1 MASFVERVVGAARLD
16 AKIYEEVEADA
27 TAMGQAMAVVAA
39 SALAAGVGSISSGA
53 TGAVAAVVGAVVGWF
68 LWAVVTWLVGTK
80 LLPEPGTSADLGQ
93 MLRTIG
99 FSAAPGLLNVLG
111 IIPVV
116 GLLVWL
122 VAAVWQLV
130 AMVVAVR
137 QALDYTSTGRA
148 VLVCFIGWVFYMI
161 VSVGLAM
168 AMGIG
173 SVMMGG

>member
-16 AKIYEEVEADA
+16 ARTYEEVEADP

-53 TGAVAAVVGAVVGWF
+53 TGVVAAVVGAVVGWF
-68 LWAVVTWLVGTK
+68 LWAGVTWLVGTK

-111 IIPVV
+111 IVPLL
-116 GLLVWL
+116 GLIVAL

-148 VLVCFIGWVFYMI
+148 VLVCVIGWVFYI
-161 VSVGLAM
+161 IAFVGLAM
-168 AMGIG
+168 VMGIG
-173 SVMMGG
+173 SVIGG

>member
-16 AKIYEEVEADA
+16 ARTYEEVEADP

-39 SALAAGVGSISSGA
+39 SALAAGVGSIGNGA
-53 TGAVAAVVGAVVGWF
+53 TGAVAAVVGGFVGWF

-111 IIPVV
+111 IIPLL
-116 GLLVWL
+116 GLFVWF
-122 VAAVWQLV
+122 VAAIWQLV

-137 QALDYTSTGRA
+137 QALDYRSTGRA
-148 VLVCFIGWVFYMI
+148 VLVCVIGWVFYII
-161 VSVGLAM
+161 VFVGLAM
-168 AMGIG
+168 VMGIG
-173 SVMMGG
+173 SVIGG

>member
-16 AKIYEEVEADA
+16 ARTYEEVEADT

-53 TGAVAAVVGAVVGWF
+53 TGAVAAVVGGIVGWF

-111 IIPVV
+111 IIPLV
-116 GLLVWL
+116 GLVVWL

-137 QALDYTSTGRA
+137 QALDYPSTGRA

-161 VSVGLAM
+161 VSIGLAM
-168 AMGIG
+168 VMGIG
-173 SVMMGG
+173 SVRSGG

>member
-16 AKIYEEVEADA
+16 AKVYEEIEADP
-27 TAMGQAMAVVAA
+27 TAIGQAMAVVAA
-39 SALAAGVGSISSGA
+39 SALAAGVGSIGSGA
-53 TGAVAAVVGAVVGWF
+53 TGAVAAVMGGILGWF

-80 LLPEPGTSADLGQ
+80 LLPEAGTSADLGQ

-111 IIPVV
+111 IVPLL
-116 GLLVWL
+116 GALVWF

-148 VLVCFIGWVFYMI
+148 VLVCVIGWVFYMI
-161 VSVGLAM
+161 VSVGVAM

-173 SVMMGG
+173 NVIMGS

>member
-16 AKIYEEVEADA
+16 ARVYEEVEADT

-68 LWAVVTWLVGTK
+68 LWAVVTWLIGTK

-93 MLRTIG
+93 LLRTIG

-111 IIPVV
+111 IIPLL
-116 GLLVWL
+116 GLIVAL
-122 VAAVWQLV
+122 VAAIWQLV

-137 QALDYTSTGRA
+137 QALDYRSTGRA
-148 VLVCFIGWVFYMI
+148 VLVCVIGWVFYMV

-168 AMGIG
+168 ALGIG
-173 SVMMGG
+173 NSVMGR

>member
-16 AKIYEEVEADA
+16 ARIYEEVEADT
-27 TAMGQAMAVVAA
+27 TAIGQAMAVVAA

>member
-16 AKIYEEVEADA
+16 AKVYEEVEADP
-27 TAMGQAMAVVAA
+27 TAMGQAIAVVAA
-39 SALAAGVGSISSGA
+39 SALAAGVGSIGGGA
-53 TGAVAAVVGAVVGWF
+53 TGAVAAVVSGIVGWF
-68 LWAVVTWLVGTK
+68 LWAVVTWLIGTK
-80 LLPEPGTSADLGQ
+80 LLPEAGTRADLGQ

-111 IIPVV
+111 IVPLL
-116 GLLVWL
+116 GLLAWV

-148 VLVCFIGWVFYMI
+148 VLVCVIGWVFYLI
-161 VSVGLAM
+161 VSLGVA
-168 AMGIG
+168 AVMGIG
-173 SVMMGG
+173 GVLLGG

>member
-16 AKIYEEVEADA
+16 ARTYEEVEADT

-39 SALAAGVGSISSGA
+39 AALAAGVGSISSGA
-53 TGAVAAVVGAVVGWF
+53 TGVVAAVVGGIVGWF

-111 IIPVV
+111 IIPLV
-116 GLLVWL
+116 GLVVWL

-161 VSVGLAM
+161 VSIGLAM
-168 AMGIG
+168 VMGIG
-173 SVMMGG
+173 SVIGG

>member
-1 MASFVERVVGAARLD
+1 MASFVDRVVGAARLD
-16 AKIYEEVEADA
+16 AKVYEEIEADPS
-27 TAMGQAMAVVAA
+27 AMGQAMAVVAA
-39 SALAAGVGSISSGA
+39 AALAAGVGSIGGGA
-53 TGAVAAVVGAVVGWF
+53 TGAVAAVVGGIVGWF
-68 LWAVVTWLVGTK
+68 LWAVVTWLIGTR

-111 IIPVV
+111 IIPFLGV
-116 GLLVWL
+116 LVSF

-148 VLVCFIGWVFYMI
+148 VLVCFIGWAFYMI
-161 VSVGLAM
+161 VSIGLAM
-168 AMGIG
+168 ATGIG
-173 SVMMGG
+173 SVIMGV

>member
-1 MASFVERVVGAARLD
+1 MASFVDRVVGAARLD
-16 AKIYEEVEADA
+16 AKTYEEIEADT

-39 SALAAGVGSISSGA
+39 SALASGIGSIASGA
-53 TGAVAAVVGAVVGWF
+53 TGAVAAVVGGIVGWF
-68 LWAVVTWLVGTK
+68 LWAVVTWLIGTK
-80 LLPEPGTSADLGQ
+80 LLPEPATSADLGQ

-111 IIPVV
+111 FVPVI
-116 GLLVWL
+116 GLLVWF
-122 VAAVWQLV
+122 VAAIWQLV

-148 VLVCFIGWVFYMI
+148 VLVCLIGWVFYMI

-168 AMGIG
+168 VMGIG

>member
-16 AKIYEEVEADA
+16 ARTYEEVEADT

-39 SALAAGVGSISSGA
+39 SALAAGVGSIGNGA
-53 TGAVAAVVGAVVGWF
+53 TGAVAAVVGGFVGWF

-111 IIPVV
+111 IIPLV
-116 GLLVWL
+116 GLVVWL
-122 VAAVWQLV
+122 LAAIWQLV

-168 AMGIG
+168 VMGIG

>member
-16 AKIYEEVEADA
+16 AKTYEEVEADT

-53 TGAVAAVVGAVVGWF
+53 TGVVAAVVGGIVGWF

-111 IIPVV
+111 IIPLV
-116 GLLVWL
+116 GLVVWL
-122 VAAVWQLV
+122 LAAVWQLV

-168 AMGIG
+168 LMGIG
-173 SVMMGG
+173 SVMVGG

>member
-16 AKIYEEVEADA
+16 AKIYEDVEADS

-39 SALAAGVGSISSGA
+39 SALAAGVGSIASGA
-53 TGAVAAVVGAVVGWF
+53 TGAVAAVVGGIVGWF

-80 LLPEPGTSADLGQ
+80 ILPEPATSADLGQ

-111 IIPVV
+111 VIPVV
-116 GLLVWL
+116 GLFVWF
-122 VAAVWQLV
+122 VAAIWQLV

-148 VLVCFIGWVFYMI
+148 VLVCVIGWVFYMI

-168 AMGIG
+168 VMGIG
-173 SVMMGG
+173 SAVMGG

>member
-16 AKIYEEVEADA
+16 AKVYEEVEADP
-27 TAMGQAMAVVAA
+27 TAMGQAIAVVAA
-39 SALAAGVGSISSGA
+39 SALAAGVGSIGGGA
-53 TGAVAAVVGAVVGWF
+53 TGAVAAVVSGIVGWF
-68 LWAVVTWLVGTK
+68 LWAVVTWLIGTK
-80 LLPEPGTSADLGQ
+80 LLPEAGTRADLGQ

-111 IIPVV
+111 IVPLL
-116 GLLVWL
+116 GLLAWV

-148 VLVCFIGWVFYMI
+148 VLVCVIGWVFYLA
-161 VSVGLAM
+161 VSIGLAVM
-168 AMGIG
+168 MGIG

>member
-16 AKIYEEVEADA
+16 ASVYEEIEADP
-27 TAMGQAMAVVAA
+27 TAIGQAMAVVAA
-39 SALAAGVGSISSGA
+39 SALAAGLGSLGSGA
-53 TGAVAAVVGAVVGWF
+53 TGAVTAVVGGIVGWF

-80 LLPEPGTSADLGQ
+80 LLPEAGTRADLGQ

-111 IIPVV
+111 MVPLI
-116 GLLVWL
+116 GLLAWF
-122 VAAVWQLV
+122 VAAIWQLV

-148 VLVCFIGWVFYMI
+148 VLVCFIGWAFYMI
-161 VSVGLAM
+161 VSIGLAM
-168 AMGIG
+168 ATGIG
-173 SVMMGG
+173 SVIMGV

>member
-16 AKIYEEVEADA
+16 AKVYEEVEADP
-27 TAMGQAMAVVAA
+27 TAMGQAIAVVAA
-39 SALAAGVGSISSGA
+39 SAFAAGVGSIGGGA
-53 TGAVAAVVGAVVGWF
+53 TGAVVAVVSGIVGWF
-68 LWAVVTWLVGTK
+68 LWAVVTWLIGTK
-80 LLPEPGTSADLGQ
+80 LLPEAGTRADLGQ

-111 IIPVV
+111 IVPLL
-116 GLLVWL
+116 GLLAWV

-148 VLVCFIGWVFYMI
+148 VLVCFIGWVFYLI
-161 VSVGLAM
+161 VSLGVA
-168 AMGIG
+168 AVMGIG
-173 SVMMGG
+173 GVLLGG

>member
-1 MASFVERVVGAARLD
+1 MASLVERVVGAARLD
-16 AKIYEEVEADA
+16 ARTYEEIEADP
-27 TAMGQAMAVVAA
+27 TALGQAMAVVAA
-39 SALAAGVGSISSGA
+39 SALAAGVGSLGSGA
-53 TGAVAAVVGAVVGWF
+53 TGVVAAVVGGIVGWF

-80 LLPEPGTSADLGQ
+80 LLPESGTSADLGQ

-111 IIPVV
+111 IIPVL
-116 GLLVWL
+116 GLLVWF

-137 QALDYTSTGRA
+137 QALDYRGTGRA

-161 VSVGLAM
+161 VSVGVAM

-173 SVMMGG
+173 NVIMGG

>member
-1 MASFVERVVGAARLD
+1 MASFVERMVGAARLD
-16 AKIYEEVEADA
+16 ARTYGEVEADT

-53 TGAVAAVVGAVVGWF
+53 TGVVAAVVGGIVGWF

-111 IIPVV
+111 IIPLV
-116 GLLVWL
+116 GLVVWL
-122 VAAVWQLV
+122 VAAIWQLV

-137 QALDYTSTGRA
+137 QALDYRGTGRA
-148 VLVCFIGWVFYMI
+148 VLVCFIGWVFYMV

-168 AMGIG
+168 VMGIG
-173 SVMMGG
+173 SVIGG

>member
-16 AKIYEEVEADA
+16 AKVYEEIEADT

-39 SALAAGVGSISSGA
+39 SALAAGVGSIANGA
-53 TGAVAAVVGAVVGWF
+53 TGAIAAVVGGIVGWF
-68 LWAVVTWLVGTK
+68 LWAVVTWLIGTK
-80 LLPEPGTSADLGQ
+80 LLPEAGTSADVGQ

-111 IIPVV
+111 IVPVI
-116 GLLVWL
+116 GLLVWF
-122 VAAVWQLV
+122 VAAIWQLV

-148 VLVCFIGWVFYMI
+148 VLVCLIGWVFYMI

-168 AMGIG
+168 VMGIG

>member
-16 AKIYEEVEADA
+16 AKVYEEVEADP
-27 TAMGQAMAVVAA
+27 TAMGQAIAVVAA
-39 SALAAGVGSISSGA
+39 SALAAGVGSIGGGA
-53 TGAVAAVVGAVVGWF
+53 TGAVVAVVSGIVGWF
-68 LWAVVTWLVGTK
+68 LWAVVTWLIGTK
-80 LLPEPGTSADLGQ
+80 LLPEAGTRADLGQ

-111 IIPVV
+111 IVPLL
-116 GLLVWL
+116 GLLAWV

-148 VLVCFIGWVFYMI
+148 VLVCVIGWVFYLI
-161 VSVGLAM
+161 VSLGVA
-168 AMGIG
+168 AVMGIG
-173 SVMMGG
+173 GVLLGG

>member
-16 AKIYEEVEADA
+16 ARTYEEIEADP
-27 TAMGQAMAVVAA
+27 TALGQSMAVVAA
-39 SALAAGVGSISSGA
+39 SALAAGVGSLGSGA
-53 TGAVAAVVGAVVGWF
+53 TGVVAAVVGGIVGWF
-68 LWAVVTWLVGTK
+68 LWAVVTWLVGTQ
-80 LLPEPGTSADLGQ
+80 LLPESGTSADLGQ

-111 IIPVV
+111 IIPVL
-116 GLLVWL
+116 GLLVWF
-122 VAAVWQLV
+122 VAAVWQLA

-137 QALDYTSTGRA
+137 QALDYRGTGRA

-168 AMGIG
+168 IMGIG
-173 SVMMGG
+173 SVIMGG

>member
-16 AKIYEEVEADA
+16 AKTYEEVEADT

-53 TGAVAAVVGAVVGWF
+53 TGAVAAVVGGFVGWF

-161 VSVGLAM
+161 VSVGLAIV
-168 AMGIG
+168 MGIG
-173 SVMMGG
+173 SVMVGG

>member
-16 AKIYEEVEADA
+16 AKTYEEVEADP

-39 SALAAGVGSISSGA
+39 AALAAGVGSISSGA
-53 TGAVAAVVGAVVGWF
+53 TGVVAAVVGGIVGWF

-111 IIPVV
+111 IIPLV
-116 GLLVWL
+116 GLVVWL
-122 VAAVWQLV
+122 LAAVWQLV

-161 VSVGLAM
+161 VSIGLAM
-168 AMGIG
+168 VMGIG
-173 SVMMGG
+173 SVIGG